1 MKLSLSKRLL
11 FAGTAM
17 LLALGVL
24 EVFLALVGV
33 RPESYL
39 PDAYVGFEGYTPLF
53 EEWTDEEGKL
63 WMRTV
68 PSRRLFFNDQRFSKV
83 KPAGGLRVFTLGGST
98 TYGRPYR
105 DPTSFTGWMRSLV
118 SEASP
123 EAPVEIINAG
133 GISYASY
140 RVARLMEELLAYQP
154 DVFVI
159 YTGHNEFL
167 EKRIYHKRPS
177 LPTGL
182 IRMAGAARHL
192 RSATWVKRWIEPLTE
207 AGREEEK
214 ARQLLKGEVDAVLDK
229 GLGPDA
235 YVRDPE
241 GQQQILEHYTFN
253 LHRMVQMAR
262 SVGAEVL
269 FVQPASN

>member
-17 LLALGVL
+17 LLALGVV
-24 EVFLALVGV
+24 EGFLALVGV

-68 PSRRLFFNDQRFSKV
+68 PSRRMFFNDQRFSKV
-83 KPAGGLRVFTLGGST
+83 KPASGLRVFTLGGST

-118 SEASP
+118 SKASP

-167 EKRIYHKRPS
+167 
-177 LPTGL
+177 
-182 IRMAGAARHL
+182 
-192 RSATWVKRWIEPLTE
+192 
-207 AGREEEK
+207 
-214 ARQLLKGEVDAVLDK
+214 
-229 GLGPDA
+229 
-235 YVRDPE
+235 
-241 GQQQILEHYTFN
+241 
-253 LHRMVQMAR
+253 
-262 SVGAEVL
+262 
-269 FVQPASN
+269 